1 MLFIVSTLVSWYQGS
16 NLIDYPDEW
25 KYTAKF
31 TNYFKGSVSNYQ
43 DIYQIDFFIYAAK
56 FYPLSVILMLVS
68 FCYMMILIIYII
80 FKKI

>member
-31 TNYFKGSVSNYQ
+31 INYFKGSVSNYQ